1 MTGRLLF
8 RSTEIFAAGGVVDG
22 HLVVSDG
29 RIESVAAGDP
39 PAGEEGSVVDVR
51 THRVFP
57 GLIDVHVHGAGGWSV
72 EAGIADEL
80 RALARFLA
88 ASGVTAFQPS
98 TAALPPEGLE
108 KVALAVRETMDDP
121 PADGARILG
130 LHSEGP
136 FLSPE
141 KPGAMNPAFFRDP
154 SREEIERLSG
164 LAPGVLRHLTIAPE
178 QPGAVDLIRWLA
190 DRGDVAVAGGHTEA
204 SYDQAVAGID
214 AGIRLSNHTYNAMRG
229 LHQRDPGALG
239 AFALD
244 DRVICEVIG
253 DGRHVHPA
261 AMELLVRVAG
271 PERVCLVSDAVFP
284 AGLPPQTY
292 DLFGQEARVT
302 EEGFSVFPDG
312 TLAGSAQLLLYGVRT
327 MAEQVGVP
335 LEAAVRMATS
345 QPAAAAGVGDSKGSL
360 APGMDADLVV
370 VSDAWEPLWVLV
382 EGRVVRSP
390 DTAPPQT
397 NPRVAAR

>member
-1 MTGRLLF
+1 VTGPLTF
-8 RSTEIFAAGGVVDG
+8 RSTEIFAADGVVDG
-22 HLVVSDG
+22 HVVVGDG
-29 RIESVAAGDP
+29 RIQAVTAGDP
-39 PAGEEGSVVDVR
+39 PAGVEGSVVDVR
-51 THRVFP
+51 PHRVLP
-57 GLIDVHVHGAGGWSV
+57 GLIDIHVHGAGGWSV
-72 EAGIADEL
+72 EAGIADEI
-80 RALARFLA
+80 RALARFIA
-88 ASGVTAFQPS
+88 SSGVTAFQPS
-98 TAALPPEGLE
+98 TAALPPDGLE
-108 KVALAVRETMDDP
+108 KVAVAVREAMDDP
-121 PADGARILG
+121 PDDGARVLG

-141 KPGAMNPAFFRDP
+141 KPGAMNPSFFRDP
-154 SREEIERLSG
+154 SREEVERLARV
-164 LAPGVLRHLTIAPE
+164 APDTLRHLTIAPE
-178 QPGAVDLIRWLA
+178 LPGAADLIRWLA
-190 DRGDVAVAGGHTEA
+190 ERGDVTVSGGHTEA
-204 SYDQAVAGID
+204 SFDQAVAGVD

-244 DRVICEVIG
+244 DRVTCEVIG

-327 MAEQVGVP
+327 MVEQVGVA
-335 LEAAVRMATS
+335 LGAAVRMAAS
-345 QPAAAAGVGDSKGSL
+345 QPAGVAGVDGSKGTL

-370 VSDAWEPLWVLV
+370 VSDAWEPVWVLV

>member
-1 MTGRLLF
+1 VSDRTFF
-8 RSTEIFAAGGVVDG
+8 RSTEIFATDGVVDG
-22 HLVVSDG
+22 HVVVADG
-29 RIESVAAGDP
+29 RIEVVDAGDP
-39 PAGEEGSVVDVR
+39 PAGAEGSVVDVR
-51 THRVFP
+51 PHRVFP
-57 GLIDVHVHGAGGWSV
+57 GLVDVHVHGAGGWSV
-72 EAGIADEL
+72 EAGIAEEI

-98 TAALPPEGLE
+98 TAALPPDALE
-108 KVALAVRETMDDP
+108 KVARAVREAMDDP
-121 PADGARILG
+121 PADGAHILG

-154 SREEIERLSG
+154 SREEIERLASV
-164 LAPGVLRHLTIAPE
+164 APGALRHMTIAPE
-178 QPGAVDLIRWLA
+178 RPGAVDLIRWMA
-190 DRGDVAVAGGHTEA
+190 EGGDVTVAGGHTEA
-204 SYDQAVAGID
+204 SYVEAMAGVE

-244 DRVICEVIG
+244 DRVTCELIG

-327 MAEQVGVP
+327 MVEEVGVP
-335 LEAAVRMATS
+335 LETAVRMAS
-345 QPAAAAGVGDSKGSL
+345 SRPATVAGVDGSKGSL

-382 EGRVVRSP
+382 GGRVVRSP

>member
-1 MTGRLLF
+1 VTGRVVL
-8 RSTEIFAAGGVVDG
+8 RSREILTPKGVVDG
-22 HLVVSDG
+22 HVVVDDG
-29 RIESVAAGDP
+29 RIEAVAAGDAPTDP
-39 PAGEEGSVVDVR
+39 PGSIVDVR
-51 THRVFP
+51 PHRVFP
-57 GLIDVHVHGAGGWSV
+57 GLIDIHVHGAGGWSV
-72 EAGIADEL
+72 EAGIADEI

-108 KVALAVRETMDDP
+108 NVAVAVREAMDDP

-141 KPGAMNPAFFRDP
+141 KPGAMNPSFFRDP
-154 SREEIERLSG
+154 SREEVEHLARV
-164 LAPGVLRHLTIAPE
+164 APGALRHLTIAPE
-178 QPGAVDLIRWLA
+178 QPGAVDLVRWLA
-190 DRGDVAVAGGHTEA
+190 ERGDVTVSGGHTEA
-204 SYDQAVAGID
+204 SFDQAVAGID

-244 DRVICEVIG
+244 DRVTCEVIG

-271 PERVCLVSDAVFP
+271 PQRICLVSDAVFP

-327 MAEQVGVP
+327 MVEQVGVP
-335 LEAAVRMATS
+335 LEAAVRMAAS
-345 QPAAAAGVGDSKGSL
+345 QPAGVAGVDDSKGSL

-370 VSDAWEPLWVLV
+370 VSDTWEPVWVLV

-390 DTAPPQT
+390 DTAPPPT
-397 NPRVAAR
+397 NPRVTAR